1 MNSRTTNFFV
11 FGLLC
16 GWMSGSPEAS
26 DFDLASVLSEI
37 SVTPPAQVRFRE
49 ERHNPMLNDPLV
61 LTGFLEYLGPGRV
74 NKTVE
79 SPFQESYQIDQDE
92 IRVEREGKER
102 TLSLRNNQMM
112 KTLLGG
118 IEAVLA
124 GDAERLD
131 AIFSHQ
137 LTGNPGSWVLELT
150 PRSSRVARH
159 LAGLRIEG
167 GSKTLYSMRVNFD
180 EKEWQLM
187 VFLPPG

>member
-1 MNSRTTNFFV
+1 MDSRTTRFCFV
-11 FGLLC
+11 GLLC
-16 GWMSGSPEAS
+16 GWMSGSTDAS
-26 DFDLASVLSEI
+26 NFDLASVLSEI

-49 ERHNPMLNDPLV
+49 ERHNPMLNGPLV

-74 NKTVE
+74 SKTVE
-79 SPFQESYQIDQDE
+79 SPFQESYQIDQDQ

-102 TLSLRNNQMM
+102 TLSFRSNQMM

-124 GDAERLD
+124 GDAERLG
-131 AIFSHQ
+131 AIFSYQ
-137 LTGNPGSWVLELT
+137 LTGNPGSWVLELV

-167 GSKTLYSMRVNFD
+167 GSKTLYSMRFNFD

-187 VFLPPG
+187 VFLPPD